1 MSRKA
6 EAIKIQL
13 NRAKE
18 LLAEIPVHISH
29 DFFNT
34 ALNRLYYACFYG
46 ARALTISI
54 DLVPKTHTGILKI
67 IHLHFVKSEI
77 LDESFS
83 ILLARLLQLRSK
95 ADYDG
100 SFTTSKS
107 EVESLYEAGKEF
119 IRFIEIYL
127 YDQCLENI

>member
-13 NRAKE
+13 DRAKE

-29 DFFNT
+29 NFFNT

-54 DLVPKTHTGILKI
+54 DLVPKTHTGILKV
-67 IHLHFVKSEI
+67 IHLHFVKSEL

-100 SFTTSKS
+100 LFTTSKS
-107 EVESLYEAGKEF
+107 EVESLYEE
-119 IRFIEIYL
+119 
-127 YDQCLENI
+127 